1 LRIVC
6 DGLGSAL
13 AKPAERPVLDFE
25 LEEMVQQQLVSRG
38 VHDQRVISVFREVP
52 RAAFVPVYLH
62 NRMYGDER
70 LPIGLGQTI
79 SPPYVSAR
87 MLQSLELKSDSS
99 VLEVG
104 TGSGYQTA
112 MLAMLASE
120 VMTIECLP
128 ELSARARKLLV
139 DDMGVDNVTF
149 LVGDGY
155 QGWSDRAPFDAII
168 VNAAADEVPWPL
180 EGQLRSRGRLVMPVG
195 DKEQRL
201 VVLRRPKGDGD
212 PVECYTEPL
221 AAPFALLEG
230 EAQE

>member
-1 LRIVC
+1 MF
-6 DGLGSAL
+6 
-13 AKPAERPVLDFE
+13 DFE

-38 VHDQRVISVFREVP
+38 VHDQRVIGVFREVP
-52 RAAFVPVYLH
+52 RAAFVPDYLH
-62 NRMYGDER
+62 NRMYGDEQ

-87 MLQSLELKSDSS
+87 MLQSLGLKSGAR

-112 MLAMLASE
+112 MLSKLATE
-120 VMTIECLP
+120 VMTIEFLP
-128 ELSARARKLLV
+128 ELSARARKLLI
-139 DDMGVDNVTF
+139 DDMGVTNVTF

-168 VNAAADEVPWPL
+168 VNAAAEEVPWPL
-180 EGQLRSRGRLVMPVG
+180 EGQLRSRGRLAMPIG
-195 DKEQRL
+195 DKEQRI
-201 VVLRRPKGDGD
+201 VVLERPKGGGD

-221 AAPFALLEG
+221 ATPFALMDG
-230 EAQE
+230 EAQED

>member
-1 LRIVC
+1 M
-6 DGLGSAL
+6 
-13 AKPAERPVLDFE
+13 LDFD

-38 VHDQRVISVFREVP
+38 VHDQRVIAAFREVP
-52 RAAFVPVYLH
+52 RAAFVPQYLH

-79 SPPYVSAR
+79 STPYLSAR
-87 MLQSLELKSDSS
+87 MLQSLQLKADSR

-112 MLAMLASE
+112 MLSRLAGE
-120 VMTIECLP
+120 VLTIEYLP

-139 DDMGVDNVTF
+139 DDMQLQNVTF

-168 VNAAADEVPWPL
+168 VNAAAEEIPWPL
-180 EGQLRSRGRLVMPVG
+180 EGQLRTRGRLVMPVG
-195 DKEQRL
+195 DNEQRL
-201 VVLRRPKGDGD
+201 VVLHRPKAS
-212 PVECYTEPL
+212 VEPSEFYTEPVSNIF
-221 AAPFALLEG
+221 PLLEG

>member
-1 LRIVC
+1 MF
-6 DGLGSAL
+6 
-13 AKPAERPVLDFE
+13 DFE

-38 VHDQRVISVFREVP
+38 VHDQRVIAVFREVP
-52 RAAFVPVYLH
+52 RTAFVPNYLH

-87 MLQSLELKSDSS
+87 MLQSLELKDSS
-99 VLEVG
+99 RVLEVG

-112 MLAMLASE
+112 MLSRLAAE

-139 DDMGVDNVTF
+139 DDMGMENVTF

-168 VNAAADEVPWPL
+168 VNASVEEVPWPL
-180 EGQLRSRGRLVMPVG
+180 QGQLRTKGRLVIPLG

-201 VVLRRPKGDGD
+201 VVMRRAKGADD

-221 AAPFALLEG
+221 TIPFAPMEG
-230 EAQE
+230 EARE

>member
-1 LRIVC
+1 M
-6 DGLGSAL
+6 
-13 AKPAERPVLDFE
+13 LDFD

-38 VHDQRVISVFREVP
+38 VHDQRVISAFREIP
-52 RAAFVPVYLH
+52 RAAFVPQYLH

-79 SPPYVSAR
+79 SPPYLSAR
-87 MLQSLELKSDSS
+87 MLQSLELKSESR

-112 MLAMLASE
+112 MLSILAGE
-120 VMTIECLP
+120 VMTIEYLP

-139 DDMGVDNVTF
+139 DDMRLSNVTF

-168 VNAAADEVPWPL
+168 VNASAEEVPWPL
-180 EGQLRSRGRLVMPVG
+180 EGQLRARGRLVMPVG

-201 VVLRRPKGDGD
+201 VVLHRPKMTSE
-212 PVECYTEPL
+212 PTECHTEPISNL
-221 AAPFALLEG
+221 FPMLEG
-230 EAQE
+230 EARE

>member
-1 LRIVC
+1 MI
-6 DGLGSAL
+6 
-13 AKPAERPVLDFE
+13 DFD

-38 VHDQRVISVFREVP
+38 VHDQRVIAAFREVP
-52 RAAFVPVYLH
+52 RAAFVPQYLH

-79 SPPYVSAR
+79 SPPYLSAR
-87 MLQSLELKSDSS
+87 MLQSLELKSDSR

-112 MLAMLASE
+112 MLSRLAGE
-120 VMTIECLP
+120 VLTIEYLP

-139 DDMGVDNVTF
+139 DDLQIDNVTF

-168 VNAAADEVPWPL
+168 VNASADEVPWPL
-180 EGQLRSRGRLVMPVG
+180 EGQLRTRGRLVMPVG
-195 DKEQRL
+195 EKEQRL
-201 VVLRRPKGDGD
+201 VVLHRPKASAE
-212 PVECYTEPL
+212 PSECYTEPV
-221 AAPFALLEG
+221 ANIFPMLEG

>member
-1 LRIVC
+1 MI
-6 DGLGSAL
+6 
-13 AKPAERPVLDFE
+13 DFD

-38 VHDQRVISVFREVP
+38 VHDQRVIAAFREVP
-52 RAAFVPVYLH
+52 RAAFVPQYLH

-70 LPIGLGQTI
+70 LPLGLGQTI
-79 SPPYVSAR
+79 SPPYLTAR
-87 MLQSLELKSDSS
+87 MLQSLELKSEAR

-112 MLAMLASE
+112 MLSRLAGE
-120 VMTIECLP
+120 VLTIEYLP

-139 DDMGVDNVTF
+139 DDMQLDNVTF

-168 VNAAADEVPWPL
+168 VNAAAEEIPWPL
-180 EGQLRSRGRLVMPVG
+180 EGQLRTKGRLVMPVG

-201 VVLRRPKGDGD
+201 VVLHSPKASVE
-212 PVECYTEPL
+212 PSECYTEPV
-221 AAPFALLEG
+221 ANPFPMLEG

>member
-1 LRIVC
+1 MF
-6 DGLGSAL
+6 
-13 AKPAERPVLDFE
+13 DFE

-38 VHDQRVISVFREVP
+38 VHDQRVIAAFREVP
-52 RAAFVPVYLH
+52 RTAFVPEYLH

-79 SPPYVSAR
+79 SAPYVSAR
-87 MLQSLELKSDSS
+87 MLQSLELKPASR

-112 MLAMLASE
+112 MLSRLAAE
-120 VMTIECLP
+120 VMTIEFLP

-139 DDMGVDNVTF
+139 DDLGIQNVTF
-149 LVGDGY
+149 LVGDGF

-180 EGQLRSRGRLVMPVG
+180 EGQLRSKGRLVMPVG

-201 VVLRRPKGDGD
+201 VVLQRPKGGGD
-212 PVECYTEPL
+212 PEECYTEPL
-221 AAPFALLEG
+221 DSPFPLLEG